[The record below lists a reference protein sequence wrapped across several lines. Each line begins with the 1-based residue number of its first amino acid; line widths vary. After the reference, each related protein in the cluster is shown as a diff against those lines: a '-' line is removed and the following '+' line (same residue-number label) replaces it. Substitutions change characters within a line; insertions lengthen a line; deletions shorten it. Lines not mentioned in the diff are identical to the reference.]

1 MMRFLIALVLL
12 VPMAPAQQTLA
23 TLVDRN
29 RVLLV
34 FAPSAMDGRFGEQ
47 VSAFDRHEAEL
58 RARDLVV
65 IPLLQ
70 QAGPPAASAA
80 LRNLQPPRISD
91 DEQLT
96 LRRRFHVGASEFE
109 VILLGKDGG
118 EKLRSKVPITLA
130 RLNKTI
136 DAMPM
141 RKQEMK
147 VR

>member
-1 MMRFLIALVLL
+1 
-12 VPMAPAQQTLA
+12 
-23 TLVDRN
+23 
-29 RVLLV
+29 
-34 FAPSAMDGRFGEQ
+34 MDGRFGEQ

-70 QAGPPAASAA
+70 QDGPPAASAA
-80 LRNLQPPRISD
+80 LRKLQPPRISD

-96 LRRRFHVGASEFE
+96 LRRRFHVGASDFE